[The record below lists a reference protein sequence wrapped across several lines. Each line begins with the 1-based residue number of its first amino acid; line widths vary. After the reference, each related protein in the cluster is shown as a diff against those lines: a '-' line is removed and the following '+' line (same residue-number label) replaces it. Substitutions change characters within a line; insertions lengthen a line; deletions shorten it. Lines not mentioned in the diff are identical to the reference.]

1 MLIIRWMRIIV
12 NPFFEIFELHSSC
25 FRVIIFDK
33 EVKPLG
39 TIGSRVKE
47 LRESLNLSQTVFGDR
62 IGVSRDVVNNLE
74 RDRVNI
80 TDDRLILISK
90 TYGVRYEWLKT
101 GEEPMYPPE
110 TDDLLVKVAKVMEG
124 QSEAKRKLV
133 EFICDMPDALLDQI
147 IEYYDKKMENKKK

>member
-12 NPFFEIFELHSSC
+12 NPFFEIFELHSSY
-25 FRVIIFDK
+25 FRGIIFDK

-101 GEEPMYPPE
+101 GDEPMYPPE
-110 TDDLLVKVAKVMEG
+110 TDDLLVKVAKAMEG
-124 QSEAKRKLV
+124 QSEAKIKLI
-133 EFICDMPDALLDQI
+133 ERICDMPDSLLDQI
-147 IEYYDKKMENKKK
+147 IKFYDMKMGKKE

>member
-12 NPFFEIFELHSSC
+12 NPFFEIFELHSSY

-124 QSEAKRKLV
+124 QSEAKRQLV
-133 EFICDMPDALLDQI
+133 ELICDLPDALLDQI